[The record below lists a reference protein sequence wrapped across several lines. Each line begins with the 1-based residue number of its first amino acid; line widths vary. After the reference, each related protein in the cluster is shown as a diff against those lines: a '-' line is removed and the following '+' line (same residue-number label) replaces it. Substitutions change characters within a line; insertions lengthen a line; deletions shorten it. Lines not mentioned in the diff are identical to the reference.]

1 MWRLVR
7 VAATHSCAAGRHV
20 RTACAAAFYLSNRR
34 ALTPWVMPSSVRA
47 LALAVMV
54 VAATALFVLVLRCS
68 DSVEAT
74 LAAQQAQRA
83 APAALPLPLP
93 LPLTTGRDG
102 LPRLNTSQRVPGS
115 VRLVLLSDTHTHHSE
130 LDVPDG
136 DILIHAGDYAL
147 ARDSAGRVR
156 EKKRF
161 DEW

>member
-1 MWRLVR
+1 
-7 VAATHSCAAGRHV
+7 
-20 RTACAAAFYLSNRR
+20 
-34 ALTPWVMPSSVRA
+34 MPSSVRA
-47 LALAVMV
+47 LAAAVMV
-54 VAATALFVLVLRCS
+54 VAATTLFVLVLRCS
-68 DSVEAT
+68 DSVEAS
-74 LAAQQAQRA
+74 LAAQQNA

-93 LPLTTGRDG
+93 LTRDG
-102 LPRLNTSQRVPGS
+102 LPRLNPPQRVPGS

>member
-1 MWRLVR
+1 MRPGDAFGLCGRL
-7 VAATHSCAAGRHV
+7 
-20 RTACAAAFYLSNRR
+20 LSEPPPRPDS
-34 ALTPWVMPSSVRA
+34 AWVMPSSVRA
-47 LALAVMV
+47 LAVAVIV

-74 LAAQQAQRA
+74 LAAQQRA
-83 APAALPLPLP
+83 APAALP

-102 LPRLNTSQRVPGS
+102 LPRINTSQRVPGS